1 MNRKT
6 WQTILNGDLYELK
19 SDDSELKPDVI
30 SVSPSTQAGAQAA
43 EVNNTEKEVKPF
55 VKPGSNALDL
65 ATALPAP
72 PKGFHFH
79 KLNPENTE
87 VTCDAFGM

>member
-1 MNRKT
+1 VNRKT

-19 SDDSELKPDVI
+19 SDDSELKPDVT
-30 SVSPSTQAGAQAA
+30 SVSPSTQTGVQAA

-55 VKPGSNALDL
+55 VKPGNNAFDL